1 MKLVY
6 RKAETA
12 DASLLIE
19 IYNSAFYHDY
29 IYYGEC
35 PAYGRTIERMEYSIE
50 KYPKYIIYADL
61 KPVGA
66 ISFKNNGNG
75 IYYLG
80 CLCIIPS
87 YQRMGIGT
95 KAIQYILTV
104 CDDWKT
110 FSLVT
115 PSDKTKNIEFYTK
128 KCGFSVIGESMDGN
142 VEVVNLCIKR

>member
-80 CLCIIPS
+80 CLCIIDRKSTRLNSSHQIIS
-87 YQRMGIGT
+87 YAVFCL
-95 KAIQYILTV
+95 K
-104 CDDWKT
+104 
-110 FSLVT
+110 
-115 PSDKTKNIEFYTK
+115 
-128 KCGFSVIGESMDGN
+128 
-142 VEVVNLCIKR
+142 